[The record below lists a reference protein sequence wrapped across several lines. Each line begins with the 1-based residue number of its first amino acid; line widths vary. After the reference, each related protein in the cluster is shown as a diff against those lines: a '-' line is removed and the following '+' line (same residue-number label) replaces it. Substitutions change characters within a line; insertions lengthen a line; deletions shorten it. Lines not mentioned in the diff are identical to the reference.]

1 MEQQPSQSLDQRLE
15 NLNTLPTGFFPS
27 PASPLSPTTTHA
39 ELGAEPSTHGN
50 HTHKRRVVVVA
61 YDHSNY
67 GDAMISKSIRLG
79 LIRPSDDIRL
89 LHIVSQSDYRN
100 LFAPMLSAT
109 GTSGGI
115 HESVLDS
122 TMASAADAMI
132 YEVINSLRKIGFS
145 HITSEILR
153 GDPKESITDYCR
165 MSKPAYLLT
174 GSRGLGAVKRTVMGS
189 VSSYLTKHCPCPVLI
204 CKLDPSEIEARK
216 EMDSKKQ
223 ASFVEVLNAFNVKK
237 Q

>member
-27 PASPLSPTTTHA
+27 PASPLSPTTAHA

-132 YEVINSLRKIGFS
+132 YEVINSLRKIGV
-145 HITSEILR
+145 
-153 GDPKESITDYCR
+153 
-165 MSKPAYLLT
+165 
-174 GSRGLGAVKRTVMGS
+174 SR
-189 VSSYLTKHCPCPVLI
+189 
-204 CKLDPSEIEARK
+204 
-216 EMDSKKQ
+216 
-223 ASFVEVLNAFNVKK
+223 
-237 Q
+237 